1 MSLLKKEEVIIKPK
15 KEKKEGEELKFFFFF
30 FFKCTIIMIG
40 ILDLFYGLFGW
51 GKKSERKTE
60 MMKK

>member
-15 KEKKEGEELKFFFFF
+15 KEKKEGEELKFFFF